1 MDRISAI
8 RKQFSAMLKKEDIII
23 APGCYDALSARIVEA
38 TGHNCV
44 YMTGFGTSASLL
56 GLPDMGFITMP
67 EIIDNARRI
76 AGAVNIP
83 VIADADTG
91 YGNPLNVYRTVKEYE
106 RSGVAAIHIE
116 DQTFPKRCGHLEGKE
131 VVDPEEMVQKIKAA
145 CDARTDDDFKIIART
160 DARAVMGLDDA
171 IARAR
176 KYYKAGADIIFVES
190 PYTVDEFKYIAKE
203 LHGIPLLANM
213 AEGGKSPMLSAN
225 ELRQMGYKIVIFPV
239 GLLFAASQAMYRL
252 SQEIK
257 EKGTN
262 RDAFDHMWTFKQ
274 FTDFIGVPKCN
285 ALSEKY
291 RSN

>member
-1 MDRISAI
+1 MDRISHV
-8 RKQFSAMLKKEDIII
+8 RRQFVEMLEKEDIII

-171 IARAR
+171 IVRAR

-190 PYTVDEFKYIAKE
+190 PI
-203 LHGIPLLANM
+203 
-213 AEGGKSPMLSAN
+213 
-225 ELRQMGYKIVIFPV
+225 Q
-239 GLLFAASQAMYRL
+239 
-252 SQEIK
+252 
-257 EKGTN
+257 
-262 RDAFDHMWTFKQ
+262 
-274 FTDFIGVPKCN
+274 
-285 ALSEKY
+285 
-291 RSN
+291 